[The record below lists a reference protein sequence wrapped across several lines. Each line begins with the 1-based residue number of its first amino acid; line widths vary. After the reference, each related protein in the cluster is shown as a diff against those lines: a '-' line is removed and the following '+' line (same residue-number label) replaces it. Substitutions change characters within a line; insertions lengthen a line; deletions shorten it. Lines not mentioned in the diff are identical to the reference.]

1 MSLWTFP
8 GGLRLPGHKDASTRE
23 PIARAAIPPR
33 LVIPLQQHIGE
44 LGKPLVRAG
53 DTVLKGEIIGRAPG
67 YVSAPVHASTSG
79 RVVAIEDR
87 PVPHPS
93 GLSARC
99 VVIEPDGR
107 DAWTTLPDPIEDF
120 RDTDPAILRQR
131 LRDCG
136 IVGLGG
142 AAFPTA
148 VKLNTIAGGPVE
160 ELVLNGAECEPYIT
174 CDDMLMRERAA
185 EVLAGLKI
193 MRHMLQARRC
203 LIGIEDNKPR
213 ARAALDEALA
223 ADPEEG
229 IEIVAVPTRYP
240 AGGEKQLVYTLTGKE
255 VPSDGLPLEVGVVC
269 QNVATAVA
277 AHRAV
282 SRGEPMVSRIVT
294 IAGGAIDN
302 PGNWEVLIGTS
313 FAELIRQAGG
323 YRDDVS
329 RLLMGGPMMGF
340 ALSHDEVPVVKAT
353 NCILAG
359 TAREFPEPAAAM
371 PCIRCGACSD
381 ACPVTLLPQQMYW
394 HAKARDFDRAQDYDL
409 FDCIECGVCSYVC
422 PSHIPLVQ
430 YFRFAKSEIWAA
442 EKERRKAD
450 LARDRFEFRQERLER
465 EKAEKEARRRE
476 KKQALKR
483 ARGGDDSEKQAAI
496 QAALERAQKKQAD
509 QEPVTD
515 HGNDNGKQED

>member
-1 MSLWTFP
+1 MTLWTFP
-8 GGLRLPGHKDASTRE
+8 GGLRLPGHKSQSTSE
-23 PIARAAIPPR
+23 PIARAAMPPQ

-44 LGKPLVRAG
+44 VGKALVKPGEA
-53 DTVLKGEIIGRAPG
+53 VLKGQVVGRAGG

-79 RVVAIEDR
+79 RVLAVEDR
-87 PVPHPS
+87 AVPHPS
-93 GLSARC
+93 GLSGRC

-107 DAWTTLPDPIEDF
+107 DAWIDLPEPIDDF
-120 RDTDPAILRQR
+120 RDTDPGVLRQR

-148 VKLNTIAGGPVE
+148 VKLNAAPGGPVE
-160 ELVLNGAECEPYIT
+160 ELVINGAECEPYIS
-174 CDDMLMRERAA
+174 CDDVLMRERATQ
-185 EVLAGLKI
+185 VLAGVKI

-203 LIGIEDNKPR
+203 LIGIEDNKPE
-213 ARAALDEALA
+213 ARTALEQALA
-223 ADPEEG
+223 AAPEDG
-229 IEIVAVPTRYP
+229 IEIIAVPTRYP

-255 VPSDGLPLEVGVVC
+255 IPSDGLPLEVGVIC

-277 AHRAV
+277 AYRAV
-282 SRGEPMVSRIVT
+282 LHGEPLISRIVT
-294 IAGGAIDN
+294 VTGGAIET
-302 PGNWEVLIGTS
+302 PRNWEVLIGTS

-323 YRDDVS
+323 YGPNAS

-340 ALSHDEVPVVKAT
+340 ALEHDEVPVVKAT
-353 NCILAG
+353 NCILVG
-359 TAREFPEPAAAM
+359 TSREFPDPPMAM
-371 PCIRCGACSD
+371 PCIRCAACSD
-381 ACPVTLLPQQMYW
+381 ACPVTLLPQQLYW
-394 HAKARDFDRAQDYDL
+394 HAKSRDFDRTQDYDL

-450 LARDRFEFRQERLER
+450 LARERFEFRQERLER

-483 ARGGDDSEKQAAI
+483 DRHSDADKQAAI
-496 QAALERAQKKQAD
+496 QKALERAKKKQAE

-515 HGNDNGKQED
+515 HRNDAQDKE